1 MENKNNNNNNEIFE
15 NKSKYQDSTG
25 TGVLGAIIFMIVIFI
40 GMFLLSKYM
49 G

>member
-1 MENKNNNNNNEIFE
+1 MENKNNNDNFE
-15 NKSKYQDSTG
+15 NKSKYQDSSG
-25 TGVLGAIIFMIVIFI
+25 TGVLGAIIFMIIVFI